1 MENIG
6 TRTWAEIKR
15 LRVIDRWIEIKSFSY
30 THIIIILSW
39 LERRRRRDRE
49 RESLEQT
56 DRLTEWKTTKFV
68 RNVQFK
74 ERERETNSAWEK
86 EREGETVYTWW
97 GSKRESEREQDCMR
111 KKKREREREGGRE
124 IVWTPSAHAEMWKF
138 FVSSTFTFSF
148 DHQFIFLSFLCRQFV
163 LNFRFCKKIWIWNCQ
178 SFPPSFSALQNLL
191 LPLYLIPSTSLK
203 LCRNLQHY
211 AYS

>member
-74 ERERETNSAWEK
+74 ERERETKSAWEK

-111 KKKREREREGGRE
+111 KKKRERERGRE
-124 IVWTPSAHAEMWKF
+124 GDSLDSFRPCWDVKIFCLFNFHFFIWPSIHLSFF
-138 FVSSTFTFSF
+138 FVSPIRFK
-148 DHQFIFLSFLCRQFV
+148 LSFLQKD
-163 LNFRFCKKIWIWNCQ
+163 LNLELSIL
-178 SFPPSFSALQNLL
+178 PSFLL
-191 LPLYLIPSTSLK
+191 CPSKLTSTFIPNTLY
-203 LCRNLQHY
+203 
-211 AYS
+211 